1 MTKKSTH
8 PVELETVL
16 SLLLRNQIST
26 GDWSTG
32 TALPLRLLAER
43 YSTDRRTMR
52 RVLDALAAD
61 GLVERSSR
69 GWLPIGMTKALSP
82 PPSSAD
88 TSPVRRSAA
97 GSPLGVPDSVA
108 AKARRIEGILR
119 RRLEAGEYPPGSHF
133 PRQADLCAEFS
144 TSQTPVS
151 MAVRALAESGL
162 LVMGTGGRPTAVVTP
177 SPGTPQAPLPLLT
190 GGEQDAAHRL
200 RTYIHLHKWRRGDLY
215 QANSVAGLVP
225 GIPVYMDLRNVLV
238 HLREENLVEYQP
250 PLGWRLNVAGTGWE
264 LPAGW
269 PLFFYIDR
277 ELRDRFRAG
286 RYVEGTRLSVRHL
299 AYGFSAPQSQ
309 LRRILRTLVSDGLL
323 QAVDAGHVATG
334 RTEREPP
341 APPPRIHIPGPR
353 LALPKPFESRAQPS
367 AMTRT
372 SPQ

>member
-8 PVELETVL
+8 PVELEAIL
-16 SLLLRNQIST
+16 SLLLRDQIST
-26 GDWSTG
+26 GDWPTG
-32 TALPLRLLAER
+32 TALVLRLLAER

-69 GWLPIGMTKALSP
+69 GWLPIGMTKAPS

-88 TSPVRRSAA
+88 TSPVRRSTA
-97 GSPLGVPDSVA
+97 GSPPGVLDSVA
-108 AKARRIEGILR
+108 VKARRIEGILR
-119 RRLEAGEYPPGSHF
+119 RRLEAGEYPPGSLF

-144 TSQTPVS
+144 MSQTPVY

-162 LVMGTGGRPTAVVTP
+162 LVMGAGGRPTAVAIP

-264 LPAGW
+264 LPAGC
-269 PLFFYIDR
+269 PLFLYIDR

-309 LRRILRTLVSDGLL
+309 LRRVLRTLVSDGLL
-323 QAVDAGHVATG
+323 QTVDAGHVATG

-341 APPPRIHIPGPR
+341 APPPRMRIPGPR

-367 AMTRT
+367 ATTRT